1 MSKYTNNGN
10 QTAAGQTLLDLKTE
24 IAAGGSNYQ
33 NQVVTGNMLGMEG
46 FSETQHHSAAAN
58 SIQGAIRT
66 LKDTYASLGVEGF
79 SETNF
84 EAGAI
89 AMMAAGNP
97 VEYHR
102 VAMEGRAKE
111 ANGIATVDPVLGGPA
126 GWMDYQP
133 EMTVSQEAF
142 DERELR
148 NHLPFSV
155 AWNVQASRQ
164 DEFSEAFYPTSV
176 FTPDQVGLDLSARR
190 ILVFD
195 EVKRSMTGAVSN
207 FDKKNL
213 LDAYRDYKIL
223 ENESTTLVPYA
234 HPDGSNAEY
243 FVDEALVGTTTTAID
258 RTAVPTRP
266 LKFGAKL
273 DLLAIS
279 QHPAL
284 VSSGV
289 MDQTDNVDARIQLV
303 KVYVK
308 VTDKDAA
315 VSDVICFNVERH
327 GRTLFLKTVEG
338 DFQLMGIQY
347 RTTSLVLDGKTL
359 NNSGVVAPALASL
372 VAGNY
377 RVYLETKVDGDINVE
392 LGSTD
397 VYCSGVS
404 VNEVFDG
411 SGQKV
416 STVSGAGKALV
427 DNLTFEPLGYALSA
441 RRTNSNRRTRGK
453 MLDNNVQTERH
464 TIQTGSPMSIS
475 MPVTEQEE
483 AAALEALVNAT
494 RIRNSNQAV
503 TALLNYADALKNLA
517 SSDARTNRDLAIEG
531 IGRWMVHPFF
541 EEAEIDLLKDVNVLT
556 STDRTGDVMAALCD
570 KIRDIAYRMVRDS
583 GYLPALQVMSAGA
596 DVKPYLQIG
605 TDVILPQYLMTRG
618 DLRTFGIG
626 MTHDVKATQDVRMND
641 TIVMTLKRE
650 GQTGPDPLSYGLH
663 AWIPELASVV
673 NVNRNGATVKEL
685 MVQPRNRHIHCL
697 PIMAILKVKN
707 LQQVLGKKADLAV
720 TNTQT
725 NP

>member
-1 MSKYTNNGN
+1 MSKYTSNINNT
-10 QTAAGQTLLDLKTE
+10 QAGATLQGLKTE
-24 IAAGGSNYQ
+24 IAAGGSAYMDAA
-33 NQVVTGNMLGMEG
+33 VVGNALGMEG
-46 FSETQHHSAAAN
+46 YSEREHVAAATT
-58 SIQGAIRT
+58 SIKSAINT
-66 LKDTYASLGVEGF
+66 LKQTYQDLGIEGF
-79 SETNF
+79 DETNF

-89 AMMAAGNP
+89 AMMAHANP

-111 ANGIATVDPVLGGPA
+111 ASGITTIDPILGGPA

-142 DERELR
+142 DEKELR

-195 EVKRSMTGAVSN
+195 EIKRSMSGAVSN

-234 HPDGSNAEY
+234 NPDDSNAEY
-243 FVDEALVGTTTTAID
+243 FVDETLVGTTTTVIE
-258 RTAVPTRP
+258 RVNVPTRP

-273 DLLAIS
+273 DLLGIS
-279 QHPAL
+279 QHPSL

-289 MDQTDNVDARIQLV
+289 MDQTDNIDARIQLV

-308 VTDKDAA
+308 VTDKAA
-315 VSDVICFNVERH
+315 AKSDVVCFNVERH

-338 DFQLMGIQY
+338 DFQAMGIQY
-347 RTTSLVLDGKTL
+347 RTTSLVLEGTTK
-359 NNSGVVAPALASL
+359 NNAGVEALALATLKAS
-372 VAGNY
+372 NY
-377 RVYLETKVDGDINVE
+377 RLYLTTKVDGDINVE

-397 VYCSGVS
+397 IYCSGVS
-404 VNEVFDG
+404 VDEVYDAN
-411 SGQKV
+411 GQKV
-416 STVSGAGKALV
+416 AIGAGAGKALV
-427 DNLTFEPLGYALSA
+427 DNLAFEPLGYVLSA

-494 RIRNSNQAV
+494 RIRNSNMAV
-503 TALLNYADALKNLA
+503 TAMLNYADALKNLA
-517 SSDARTNRDLAIEG
+517 HTDARGSRDLAIEG
-531 IGRWMVHPFF
+531 IGRWMVQPFY
-541 EEAEIDLLKDVNVLT
+541 EEAEIDLEKDVNILT
-556 STDRTGDVMAALCD
+556 STDRTADVMSALCD

-596 DVKPYLQIG
+596 DVKPFLQIG

-626 MTHDVKATQDVRMND
+626 MEHDVKATQDVRMND
-641 TIVMTLKRE
+641 TIMLVLKRD

-697 PIMAILKVKN
+697 PIMAKLKVKN
-707 LQQVLGKKADLAV
+707 LAKVLGQKAALDV
-720 TNTQT
+720 TNTVT

>member
-1 MSKYTNNGN
+1 MSKYTNDSSK
-10 QTAAGQTLLDLKTE
+10 TVAGKTLTQIKTE
-24 IAAGGSNYQ
+24 IAAGGSTYQ
-33 NQVVTGNMLGMEG
+33 NETVAGNMLGMEG
-46 FSETQHHSAAAN
+46 FSEKEHVAEATT
-58 SIQGAIRT
+58 SILGAIRT
-66 LKDTYASLGVEGF
+66 LKDSYTTLGIEGF
-79 SETNF
+79 DDTNF

-102 VAMEGRAKE
+102 LAMEGRAKE
-111 ANGIATVDPVLGGPA
+111 VAGIAMVDPSIGGPA
-126 GWMDYQP
+126 GWMDYQADLK
-133 EMTVSQEAF
+133 VSQEAF

-190 ILVFD
+190 VLVFD
-195 EVKRSMTGAVSN
+195 EVKRSLSGAVSN

-234 HPDGSNAEY
+234 HPDDSNAEY
-243 FVDEALVGTTTTAID
+243 FVAEALVGTSEVAID
-258 RTAVPTRP
+258 RVAVPTRP
-266 LKFGAKL
+266 LKFGAKF

-289 MDQTDNVDARIQLV
+289 MDQTDNIDARIQLV

-308 VTDKDAA
+308 VTDKAA
-315 VSDVICFNVERH
+315 AKSDVICFNVERH

-338 DFQLMGIQY
+338 DFQMMGIQY
-347 RTTSLVLDGKTL
+347 RTTSLVLDGATKNAAGAT
-359 NNSGVVAPALASL
+359 AASL
-372 VAGNY
+372 ATLVGGNY

-392 LGSTD
+392 LGATD
-397 VYCSGVS
+397 IYCSGVS

-411 SGQKV
+411 AGQKV
-416 STVSGAGKALV
+416 SVTAGAGKALV
-427 DNLTFEPLGYALSA
+427 DNLAFEPLGYVVSA

-475 MPVTEQEE
+475 LPVTEQDE

-494 RIRNSNQAV
+494 RIRNSNTAV

-541 EEAEIDLLKDVNVLT
+541 EEDEIDLEKDVNILT
-556 STDRTGDVMAALCD
+556 STDRTADVMSALCD
-570 KIRDIAYRMVRDS
+570 KIRDMAYRMVRDS

-596 DVKPYLQIG
+596 EVKPFLQIG
-605 TDVILPQYLMTRG
+605 TDIILPQYLMTRG

-626 MTHDVKATQDVRMND
+626 MLHDIKATQDVRMND

-697 PIMAILKVKN
+697 PIMAVLKVKN
-707 LQQVLGKKADLAV
+707 LQKVLGQKADLAV